1 MADVKVTGRTGN
13 LKCLGAIVL
22 VSLCP
27 FQYGIDFGVIGGL
40 QAMPGFLEVF
50 GYRDPD
56 VPGGWNIDPTRQ
68 QLISSLM
75 TLGAVIA
82 SGCAGPLAWR
92 MGRKLNLW
100 LACILC
106 CVANAIMMGTTSI
119 GALYAARLLLGISNG
134 MLMTFSQLY
143 IQESTPAV
151 HRGLALSAFQSWT
164 SIGTLIGT
172 IIDNFTAPIPGRE
185 SYLIP
190 LGIIYVVPC
199 IIAVGLFF
207 IPESPRWLTEQGK
220 IEAANKSL
228 RWLRASDEIA
238 NAEMVEIETTMATE
252 KALHDGLSVWD
263 MFRNPVDRRRTIV
276 SIAAINT
283 QAASGAMFIIA
294 YGTYF
299 FQMANVGKP
308 FENAVILTSIGVFA
322 ILVNSAVVTKF
333 GRRRVFLMTGLSIC
347 GVLQLLVAVIY
358 TVAPTARGAAKS
370 LVALTC
376 LYMVSYNGLIATYAW
391 VLGGEAPSQRLR
403 SYTFGLGASV
413 GFFGA
418 WLATFTAPYFI
429 NPAALNWGPKYGYI
443 WAPSCA
449 IAAVF
454 TWWYIPE
461 TKGRTLEEIT
471 EMFEAKVPARKFRT
485 YRCIGAAHM
494 ASDDKFEKGSSDGD
508 VEMVE
513 KIEDGKEAR
522 GTVSQVA

>member
-1 MADVKVTGRTGN
+1 MSDTAVAGKTGN
-13 LKCLGAIVL
+13 LKC
-22 VSLCP
+22 
-27 FQYGIDFGVIGGL
+27 L

-50 GYRDPD
+50 GYRDEN
-56 VPGGWNIDPTRQ
+56 VPGGWNISPTRQ

-82 SGCAGPLAWR
+82 SGCAGPLAWK

-100 LACILC
+100 IACGLC
-106 CVANAIMMGTTSI
+106 CVANVIMMTTTSI

-143 IQESTPAV
+143 IQETCPAV

-172 IIDNFTAPIPGRE
+172 IIDNFTAPIQGRN
-185 SYLIP
+185 SYIIP
-190 LGIIYVVPC
+190 LGIIFVVPFF
-199 IIAVGLFF
+199 ISIGLFF
-207 IPESPRWLTEQGK
+207 IPESPRWLTEQSRLD
-220 IEAANKSL
+220 AARSSM
-228 RWLRASDEIA
+228 RWLRATDTLA
-238 NAEMVEIETTMATE
+238 DAEMDEVETTLARE
-252 KALHDGLSVWD
+252 KELHDGVSVWD
-263 MFRNPVDRRRTIV
+263 MFRNPIDRRRTIV
-276 SIAAINT
+276 SVAAINT

-322 ILVNSAVVTKF
+322 ILVNSVFVTKF
-333 GRRRVFLMTGLSIC
+333 GRRRVFLMTGLSLC
-347 GVLQLLVAVIY
+347 GLFQLIIAVIY
-358 TVAPTARGAAKS
+358 TVRPNARGAAKS
-370 LVALTC
+370 LVGLTC
-376 LYMVSYNGLIATYAW
+376 LYIVAYNGLIATYAW

-443 WAPSCA
+443 WAPSCV

-454 TWWYIPE
+454 TWWFIPE

-471 EMFEAKVPARKFRT
+471 EMFEGRVPARKFRT
-485 YRCIGAAHM
+485 YKCVGSAAL
-494 ASDDKFEKGSSDGD
+494 AGDDKDEKSSSDGD
-508 VEMVE
+508 VERVE
-513 KIEDGKEAR
+513 VVGGK
-522 GTVSQVA
+522 V

>member
-1 MADVKVTGRTGN
+1 MSDTQIAGKTGN
-13 LKCLGAIVL
+13 LKCLLAIVL

-27 FQYGIDFGVIGGL
+27 FQYGIDFGIIGGL

-50 GYRDPD
+50 GYRDPS
-56 VPGGWNIDPTRQ
+56 VPGGWNISPTRQ

-75 TLGAVIA
+75 TLGAVVA

-106 CVANAIMMGTTSI
+106 CVANVIMMATTSI

-143 IQESTPAV
+143 IQESTPAYY
-151 HRGLALSAFQSWT
+151 RGLALAAFQSWT

-172 IIDNFTAPIPGRE
+172 IVDNFTAPIPGRN
-185 SYLIP
+185 SYIIP

-199 IIAVGLFF
+199 IISAGLFF

-220 IEAANKSL
+220 MDAAKKSL
-228 RWLRASDEIA
+228 RWLRVSDEVA
-238 NAEMVEIETTMATE
+238 DAEMLEIETTMAQE
-252 KALHDGLSVWD
+252 KALHDGVSVWD

-276 SIAAINT
+276 SVAAINT

-322 ILVNSAVVTKF
+322 ILVNSVVVTKF
-333 GRRRVFLMTGLSIC
+333 GRRRVFLMSGLLLC
-347 GVLQLLVAVIY
+347 GLFQIIIAVIY
-358 TVAPTARGAAKS
+358 TVRPNARGAAKS
-370 LVALTC
+370 LVGLTC
-376 LYMVSYNGLIATYAW
+376 LYIVAYNGLIATYAW

-443 WAPSCA
+443 WAPSC
-449 IAAVF
+449 IITAVF
-454 TWWYIPE
+454 VYWFIPE
-461 TKGRTLEEIT
+461 TQGRTLEEIT
-471 EMFEAKVPARKFRT
+471 EMFEAKVPARQFRR
-485 YRCIGAAHM
+485 YRCIGASAI
-494 ASDDKFEKGSSDGD
+494 AAADEKAEKGSSDGE
-508 VEMVE
+508 VERLEMV
-513 KIEDGKEAR
+513 DGKEAR
-522 GTVSQVA
+522 GTVNQVA

>member
-1 MADVKVTGRTGN
+1 MADTGVNGKNGN
-13 LKCLGAIVL
+13 LKCLFAIIL

-27 FQYGIDFGVIGGL
+27 FQYGIDFGIIGGL

-50 GYRDPD
+50 GYRDPSL
-56 VPGGWNIDPTRQ
+56 PGGWNINPTRQ

-82 SGCAGPLAWR
+82 SGCAGPLAWK

-100 LACILC
+100 IACGLC
-106 CVANAIMMGTTSI
+106 CVANIIMMTTTSI

-143 IQESTPAV
+143 IQETCPA
-151 HRGLALSAFQSWT
+151 HFRGLALSAFQSWT
-164 SIGTLIGT
+164 SIGTLVGT
-172 IIDNFTAPIPGRE
+172 IIDNFTAPIAGRN
-185 SYLIP
+185 SYIIP
-190 LGIIYVVPC
+190 LGIIFVVPAF
-199 IIAVGLFF
+199 ITIGLFF
-207 IPESPRWLTEQGK
+207 IPESPRWLTEQSR
-220 IEAANKSL
+220 IPAARKSM
-228 RWLRASDEIA
+228 RWLRATDA
-238 NAEMVEIETTMATE
+238 FADAEMDEVETSLARE
-252 KALHDGLSVWD
+252 KELHSGVSVWD
-263 MFRNPVDRRRTIV
+263 MFRNSVDRRRTIV
-276 SIAAINT
+276 SVAAINT

-333 GRRRVFLMTGLSIC
+333 GRRRVFLMTGLSLC
-347 GVLQLLVAVIY
+347 GLFQLIIAVIY
-358 TVAPTARGAAKS
+358 TVRPNDSRAAKS
-370 LVALTC
+370 LVGLTC
-376 LYMVSYNGLIATYAW
+376 VYMVAYNGLIATYAW

-443 WAPSCA
+443 WAPSCI

-454 TWWYIPE
+454 TWWFIPE

-485 YRCIGAAHM
+485 YKCIGAA
-494 ASDDKFEKGSSDGD
+494 AVGDDRDEKMSSSDGE
-508 VEMVE
+508 VERVE
-513 KIEDGKEAR
+513 VIGDKA
-522 GTVSQVA
+522 